1 MHHTIS
7 ICRNPS
13 YPFPLPCRTEI
24 AEVNLSIVAL
34 CLVSVL
40 DLQVTVEMT
49 PVASTNVKE
58 KDGGVVAREAESVR
72 TASKV

>member
-13 YPFPLPCRTEI
+13 YPYPLPCRTEI
-24 AEVNLSIVAL
+24 AEVILCTVAL
-34 CLVSVL
+34 CSVSVL
-40 DLQVTVEMT
+40 DLQLTLELT